1 MVNNYILID
10 TSYFIFY
17 RYYALIN
24 WWKMAKKDEPQLLD
38 PFLSEEFVQKFRKT
52 FIDKLYEIPKK
63 LKIKKNDYI
72 FIAALD
78 CPRKN
83 IWRNDLF
90 QDYKGT
96 REYDDTFMGGP
107 FFELGIQILKEL
119 NITSLKF
126 DRLEADDCV
135 ALTCKQILEKNTN
148 SQLHNKCL
156 KITIIASDMDYLQ
169 LLNDNINIINL
180 KYKSITESKN
190 ASTNAE
196 YNLFCKIVM
205 GDKSDNIPPI
215 FKKCGIKTAQKYYHD
230 KELFENELSKSVTS
244 RELFERNKKIIDF
257 NYIPEELVNSFNLYL
272 KQFDNFM

>member
-38 PFLSEEFVQKFRKT
+38 PFLSEEFVEKFKKT

-107 FFELGIQILKEL
+107 FFEIGMQILKEL

-135 ALTCKQILEKNTN
+135 ALTCKQILEKNSN
-148 SQLHNKCL
+148 SEIQNNSL

-215 FKKCGIKTAQKYYHD
+215 FKKCGIKTAEKYYYD
-230 KELFENELSKSVTS
+230 KELFENELSKSATS

-257 NYIPEELVNSFNLYL
+257 NYIPQELVNSFNLYV
-272 KQFDNFM
+272 KQFHNII

>member
-17 RYYALIN
+17 RYYALLN

-38 PFLSEEFVQKFRKT
+38 PFLSQEFVEKFRKT

-96 REYDDTFMGGP
+96 REYDETFMGGP

-119 NITSLKF
+119 NIISLKF
-126 DRLEADDCV
+126 DRLEADDCL

-148 SQLHNKCL
+148 SQLHNKSF

-190 ASTNAE
+190 ASTNAK

-215 FKKCGIKTAQKYYHD
+215 FKKCGIKTAEKYYHD

-244 RELFERNKKIIDF
+244 RELFERNKKLIDF
-257 NYIPEELVNSFNLYL
+257 NYIPEQLVNSFNIYL
-272 KQFDNFM
+272 KQFDNII

>member
-107 FFELGIQILKEL
+107 FFEIGMQILKEL

-135 ALTCKQILEKNTN
+135 ALTCKQILEKNSN
-148 SQLHNKCL
+148 SEIQNNSL

-215 FKKCGIKTAQKYYHD
+215 FKKCGIKTAEKYYHD
-230 KELFENELSKSVTS
+230 KELFENERSKSATS
-244 RELFERNKKIIDF
+244 IELFERNKKIIDF
-257 NYIPEELVNSFNLYL
+257 NYIPQELVNSFNLYV
-272 KQFDNFM
+272 KQFHNII

>member
-107 FFELGIQILKEL
+107 FFEIGMQILKEL

-135 ALTCKQILEKNTN
+135 ALTCKQILEKNSN
-148 SQLHNKCL
+148 SEIQNNSL

-230 KELFENELSKSVTS
+230 KELFENELSKSATS

-257 NYIPEELVNSFNLYL
+257 NYIPQELVNSFNLYV
-272 KQFDNFM
+272 KQFHNII